1 MKYSVEIREEKRLRE
16 KITQP
21 MTDSSIICRFL
32 LDHQLNHLQNALLRL
47 RRQRS
52 KFLREFRR
60 FIACRMLQDVTENR
74 VCRNLKP
81 IEKNDQFL
89 TARKRHTTFNRRNII
104 CSQPGLFRKLFLRDS
119 EAFPAFFTRLP
130 IRLSIIA
137 RTYTFSITLIT
148 IIWVR
153 GIVIQKR

>member
-1 MKYSVEIREEKRLRE
+1 MKYSVEIREEKRLRD

-21 MTDSSIICRFL
+21 MTDSAIICRFL
-32 LDHQLNHLQNALLRL
+32 LNHQLNHLQNALLRL

-104 CSQPGLFRKLFLRDS
+104 CSQPGLFRKLFL
-119 EAFPAFFTRLP
+119 
-130 IRLSIIA
+130 
-137 RTYTFSITLIT
+137 
-148 IIWVR
+148 
-153 GIVIQKR
+153 

>member
-21 MTDSSIICRFL
+21 MTDSAFICRFL

-52 KFLREFRR
+52 KFRR

-119 EAFPAFFTRLP
+119 EAFPALFYSFTYSFVNHSAYLH
-130 IRLSIIA
+130 LFYNA
-137 RTYTFSITLIT
+137 HNNYM
-148 IIWVR
+148 
-153 GIVIQKR
+153 G

>member
-1 MKYSVEIREEKRLRE
+1 MKYSVEIREEKRLRD

-21 MTDSSIICRFL
+21 MTDSAIICRFL
-32 LDHQLNHLQNALLRL
+32 LNHQLNHLQNALLRL

-89 TARKRHTTFNRRNII
+89 TARKRHTTLNCGNII
-104 CSQPGLFRKLFLRDS
+104 CCQPCLFRKLFLRDS
-119 EAFPAFFTRLP
+119 E
-130 IRLSIIA
+130 
-137 RTYTFSITLIT
+137 TFSALLHSFSYSL
-148 IIWVR
+148 VNHSAYLHLLYNAYDNYMD
-153 GIVIQKR
+153 

>member
-1 MKYSVEIREEKRLRE
+1 MQKSVEKWQKNKTACKNTQSLANLAIIRG
-16 KITQP
+16 
-21 MTDSSIICRFL
+21 FL
-32 LDHQLNHLQNALLRL
+32 LNHQLNHLQNALLRL

-119 EAFPAFFTRLP
+119 EAFPALFYSFTYSFVNHSAYLH
-130 IRLSIIA
+130 LFYNA
-137 RTYTFSITLIT
+137 HDNYMD
-148 IIWVR
+148 
-153 GIVIQKR
+153 

>member
-21 MTDSSIICRFL
+21 MTDSAFICRFL

-119 EAFPAFFTRLP
+119 EAFSALFYSFTYSFVNHSAYLH
-130 IRLSIIA
+130 LFYNA
-137 RTYTFSITLIT
+137 HNNYM
-148 IIWVR
+148 
-153 GIVIQKR
+153 G